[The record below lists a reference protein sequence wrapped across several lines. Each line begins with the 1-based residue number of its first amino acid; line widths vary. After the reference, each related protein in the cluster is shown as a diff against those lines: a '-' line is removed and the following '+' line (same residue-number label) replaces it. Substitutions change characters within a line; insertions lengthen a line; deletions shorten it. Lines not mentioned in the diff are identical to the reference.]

1 MPTHPVQSRA
11 TKPHTNDF
19 CRNIR
24 KLSFTPSDPP
34 THTPSTISALSVRY
48 VPSGLGPSEC
58 KAAPANTAAY
68 QGHTKACKPILCPLP
83 TPLGA
88 GVVSN
93 CPAGGAVGIT
103 CKMSC
108 AARYTPTGVPDS
120 LCTLL
125 PGGMTAK
132 YQGHTLTCAPEATCP
147 IPVLL
152 GTTYVSS
159 ASNTAYY
166 PKGVKTDCTDK
177 VALGTKCRMSC
188 EAGYKVKVKDDGTT
202 PTGASDSECRT
213 NKDADGNMAPSTYQ
227 GHGLECVPQ
236 CDGLCIFGWV
246 ALAIFLLLLCCL
258 LWLCCFCCWRR
269 RRADPTWLPWGAAV
283 AAGGGGM
290 MVKQMQMVDMTPEI
304 TIVQG
309 TVATIALTCALGE
322 IDDYVVSKPVVN
334 PLLGVVVVSK
344 KQKEQH
350 VLLYTPPADFI
361 GRVIISYTATHDDNG
376 RRCRGTDDGDGLRK
390 RVMVIVVPIRGSYDH
405 TSIHVDQHIESK
417 GASMVVHNPLPS
429 SAMMSST
436 TANHSEVTLE
446 LNQLR

>member
-1 MPTHPVQSRA
+1 M
-11 TKPHTNDF
+11 
-19 CRNIR
+19 
-24 KLSFTPSDPP
+24 
-34 THTPSTISALSVRY
+34 
-48 VPSGLGPSEC
+48 
-58 KAAPANTAAY
+58 
-68 QGHTKACKPILCPLP
+68 
-83 TPLGA
+83 
-88 GVVSN
+88 
-93 CPAGGAVGIT
+93 GIE

-125 PGGMTAK
+125 PGGTTAK
-132 YQGHTLTCAPEATCP
+132 YQGHTLTCSPEATCP

-159 ASNTAYY
+159 ATNTAYY
-166 PKGVKTDCTDK
+166 PKGVKTNCKDK
-177 VALGTKCRMSC
+177 VALGTQCEMSC

-202 PTGASDSECRT
+202 PTGASGSECRI
-213 NKDADGNMAPSTYQ
+213 NKDDDGNMVPSTYQ

-246 ALAIFLLLLCCL
+246 ALGIVLLLLCCL
-258 LWLCCFCCWRR
+258 LWLCCFCCWRKR
-269 RRADPTWLPWGAAV
+269 RTDPTWLPWGAAV
-283 AAGGGGM
+283 AAGGGGGM

-322 IDDYVVSKPVVN
+322 VDDYVVSKPVVN
-334 PLLGVVVVSK
+334 PLIGVVVVSTK
-344 KQKEQH
+344 RKEQH

-361 GRVIISYTATHDDNG
+361 GRVIVSYTYCHPGCRVCGTDCIPA
-376 RRCRGTDDGDGLRK
+376 CRGSDGKLHKKGHHAQCPHHGTNDGDGLRK
-390 RVMVIVVPIRGSYDH
+390 HVMVIVAPSRGGYDH
-405 TSIHVDQHIESK
+405 TSIHIDQHIEGK
-417 GASMVVHNPLPS
+417 ACAHCGGRGCTRCASMVMHNPLPS
-429 SAMMSST
+429 SAMTT